1 MKVLAALAEQV
12 SQAEFAQLIGVSEA
26 RVSQLISEG
35 VLPREATAQDWL
47 TAYCER
53 LREQAA
59 GRASAGPLDLA
70 QERAALAR
78 EQRMGQAIKNAVA
91 RREYAPVGVLSDILG
106 MAASAVVDRFDQLE
120 GLLRKAAPDLPDEAK
135 TVVMQVIASARNEW
149 IRTTD
154 RAVTDAIDAMPI
166 DAGADDADA
175 DMPPA
180 QDEAA

>member
-1 MKVLAALAEQV
+1 MKVLAALAGQIT
-12 SQAEFAQLIGVSEA
+12 QAEFAQAVGVSEA
-26 RVSQLISEG
+26 RISQLISEG
-35 VLPREATAQDWL
+35 VLPREASAGEWL
-47 TAYCER
+47 SVYCER

-120 GLLRKAAPDLPDEAK
+120 GLLSKAAPDLPDEAK
-135 TVVMQVIASARNEW
+135 TVVMKVIASARNEW
-149 IRTTD
+149 IRATD
-154 RAVTDAIDAMPI
+154 RAVTDAIDAMPV
-166 DAGADDADA
+166 DADDADPE
-175 DMPPA
+175 MPPS